1 LATSSGSVIEAVG
14 VGFFLAPPRAHPS
27 RVYVVV
33 YRDGSMQSFSGVPS
47 IADRVSSKLCYLVD
61 ISEQY
66 ASNTCTVTS
75 AVDAYSFSVELSATW
90 RVTDPQAAVRA
101 NLSDGGALVLG
112 SLEDT
117 VWQIA
122 RGFQPERAAA
132 AESAVRGTLSGQLQL
147 AGGITVIRAVARF
160 RADTAVTNA
169 TVNRDTA
176 TQQGILERERM
187 DRLRDMFDGSEAS
200 ALMLHML
207 QHPEDT
213 GSVLA
218 TLKDNREKEQALR
231 VALQAGDRQ
240 HYLAI
245 LDRALDNNLINDTDA
260 QPLRDLLFGQPAGA
274 GLIGSVAMVPIANR
288 PPLGLPPGIAA
299 GGAAAGPGAGTP
311 GIAQPTGGQAPPAA
325 QPAGQGYPPA
335 GPPAAQGYPPAAPP
349 AAPPVAQG
357 YVVEDVLV
365 SPGDDPD
372 PNAPAPPSALS
383 PGSEPGGV
391 RAWRPLKK
399 PGQGGA

>member
-1 LATSSGSVIEAVG
+1 MATSSGSVIEAVG
-14 VGFFLAPPRAHPS
+14 VGFFVAPPKAHPS

-61 ISEQY
+61 VSEQY
-66 ASNTCTVTS
+66 TSSTCTVTS

-90 RVTDPQAAVRA
+90 RVSDPQAAVRA

-147 AGGITVIRAVARF
+147 AGGVTVLRAVARF
-160 RADTAVTNA
+160 RADSAVTNA
-169 TVNRDTA
+169 TVDRDAA
-176 TQQGILERERM
+176 THQGILERERM

-213 GSVLA
+213 GTVLA

-260 QPLRDLLFGQPAGA
+260 QPLRDLLFGQPAVG
-274 GLIGSVAMVPIANR
+274 GTGSVAMVPIAHR
-288 PPLGLPPGIAA
+288 PTLGLPPGITA
-299 GGAAAGPGAGTP
+299 GGAASGPGAGAP

-325 QPAGQGYPPA
+325 PPAGQGYPA
-335 GPPAAQGYPPAAPP
+335 
-349 AAPPVAQG
+349 AAPPVTPG
-357 YVVEDVLV
+357 YVVEDVLAG
-365 SPGDDPD
+365 PGDDPD
-372 PNAPAPPSALS
+372 PNQAAPASAPA

-391 RAWRPLKK
+391 RAWKPLKK
-399 PGQGGA
+399 PGQGN